1 MGVRIPPPVLIKQI
15 IMTKVVN
22 YISEAF
28 EELRSNVT
36 WTSWAEVQRLTIVVA
51 VFSVLFSLATWGVD
65 EIFTKALAG
74 FFNWIKA

>member
-1 MGVRIPPPVLIKQI
+1 MGVRIPPPVPIKQI

-36 WTSWAEVQRLTIVVA
+36 WSEWAEVQRLTIVVA
-51 VFSVLFSLATWGVD
+51 VFSVLFALATWGVD
-65 EIFTKALAG
+65 EVFAKTLAG